1 MDECRCRVATAETG
15 MQREIL
21 QIRRTTASIQT
32 MHRHNQPQDNLIQ
45 AHRANDAV
53 VIGRRQTGA
62 PLTANTPNLMQICEQ
77 RLKLTVGFIFRDTV
91 CMMFPAAAIKIT
103 LTFTRT
109 VGTHTNMEKY
119 TKITTT
125 KLFYCHKSVIS
136 CLTTSKVSDDKMFGK
151 R

>member
-1 MDECRCRVATAETG
+1 

-109 VGTHTNMEKY
+109 VG
-119 TKITTT
+119 
-125 KLFYCHKSVIS
+125 
-136 CLTTSKVSDDKMFGK
+136 KVYKDYNKTFLLPQKCDFVSYY
-151 R
+151 